1 MPQQT
6 LFARIVSGHDA
17 PPSDRPLVDLALFD
31 GEGAP
36 ISGVPAES
44 TPMIPAE
51 AVPDCSGDPEATL
64 NALLASLRASGV
76 LASS

>member
-6 LFARIVSGHDA
+6 LFARIVPGHNA
-17 PPSDRPLVDLALFD
+17 PPFDHPLVDLALFD

-44 TPMIPAE
+44 APMTPAE
-51 AVPDCSGDPEATL
+51 AVPDCSGDSEATL
-64 NALLASLRASGV
+64 NASLCASGV
-76 LASS
+76 LAFS